1 MTQIDL
7 REATIKIW
15 DGTLP
20 TLIFESQADN
30 ADLTFTAKSRHLGSK
45 KISVTIVDPGVD
57 GPLAVAVTDLD
68 IVVTLEYGSGAT
80 RAPTT
85 GAPTTGA
92 PTTGAPTTGAPTTG
106 APTTGAPTT
115 AAPSTA
121 APTVVSTAIEIVA
134 AIVANADA
142 SALITAV
149 AAGTGAGVVD
159 AMAKDY
165 LEGANS
171 VTVKIGDGNLSY
183 TEHSKVD
190 FTLDRGVM
198 NTVRNGEDTP
208 MDVTLDLLWDWLSS
222 ESGAT
227 TPTIEETLK
236 QLGPADDWVSSA
248 DDQCQPY
255 CVDIELVNA
264 PNCVGVTDE
273 VIMLE
278 EYYYESLDHDL
289 KKGSVSTKGR
299 CNRKKATKTRIALE

>member
-80 RAPTT
+80 R
-85 GAPTTGA
+85 
-92 PTTGAPTTGAPTTG
+92 